1 MIYYTLPLLHKQA
14 TLEMVG
20 GKGMSLSKLL
30 TAGIPVPEG
39 FHVTTASY
47 KIFVEKNHIQP
58 HINKLLDGID
68 SNNTSQLE
76 NVSTQIGMLF
86 HNGEMPQEVS
96 DAIKTAYAGLGNIAV
111 AVRSSATAEDLPDA
125 SFAGQ
130 QETYLNIQGE
140 NEVLDAVKRCWA
152 SLWTACA
159 IAYRVKNGIKQEIVA
174 LAVVVQKL
182 VFSDASGVMFTLNP
196 INGRRSAM
204 IVNAAWGLG
213 ESVVSSLVTPD
224 TIVVDKNAERIV
236 SYEAAN
242 KEIMT
247 VRTSDGTE
255 EIPTPEQLRKKHA
268 LTRNQVMR
276 LTQLG
281 EKIEKYY
288 EMPMD
293 VEWAL
298 EKDKLYIVQA
308 RPITVLP
315 PEWTLPEKDVI
326 YTKGSLAE
334 HLPNPVTPLFA
345 TLGLEIVNRASAL
358 LWIDMFGKSAK
369 KLLPENGA
377 YTIINGYVYLSAN
390 SKPLLIAVKSLSPR
404 SLRRALT
411 NSVARWETARKEFED
426 VIKQWEEKPM
436 HMLNAHQIMEG
447 IQTVFYGAC
456 IYFTRIQL
464 TLPAASISETLFT
477 KFFQGAARR
486 AGITDTSVL
495 LLGFDTIALQSEKN
509 LWDLSEWAKQNN
521 TLGFYL
527 KSNPATKIA
536 EDFKS
541 SILPAQVSQEVWVE
555 WKSRINAYF
564 KEFGCTAYE
573 FDFAY
578 ATPQEMLTPTFESIK
593 AFLEEKGEN
602 PYSRQIAFEKRRKQ
616 AENEILQQIG
626 GHRKKLFLKLLH
638 WAQNTAPMREN
649 AIYLM
654 GMGHPLIRRMLQE
667 ISERLLTGGA
677 ISHLDDIYWLT
688 KTELETL
695 ITQLEKNIPLSN
707 LSEAIPARQ
716 AEHDTF
722 RGYVSPSQ
730 LPEKNKKAVS
740 HATQIQKDGKIV
752 LTGIGTSAG
761 VVTAPA
767 CVLNSPA
774 DFEKFQPGSIL
785 IAVTTTP
792 AWTQLFASASAIVT
806 DIGGPLSHSSIVARE
821 YGIPAVMATHTA
833 TRSIKNGQ
841 MITVD
846 GSEGTV
852 TIDE

>member
-1 MIYYTLPLLHKQA
+1 
-14 TLEMVG
+14 
-20 GKGMSLSKLL
+20 MSLSKLL

-578 ATPQEMLTPTFESIK
+578 ATPQEILTPTFESIK

>member
-1 MIYYTLPLLHKQA
+1 
-14 TLEMVG
+14 
-20 GKGMSLSKLL
+20 
-30 TAGIPVPEG
+30 
-39 FHVTTASY
+39 
-47 KIFVEKNHIQP
+47 
-58 HINKLLDGID
+58 
-68 SNNTSQLE
+68 
-76 NVSTQIGMLF
+76 
-86 HNGEMPQEVS
+86 
-96 DAIKTAYAGLGNIAV
+96 
-111 AVRSSATAEDLPDA
+111 
-125 SFAGQ
+125 
-130 QETYLNIQGE
+130 
-140 NEVLDAVKRCWA
+140 
-152 SLWTACA
+152 
-159 IAYRVKNGIKQEIVA
+159 
-174 LAVVVQKL
+174 
-182 VFSDASGVMFTLNP
+182 
-196 INGRRSAM
+196 
-204 IVNAAWGLG
+204 
-213 ESVVSSLVTPD
+213 
-224 TIVVDKNAERIV
+224 
-236 SYEAAN
+236 
-242 KEIMT
+242 
-247 VRTSDGTE
+247 
-255 EIPTPEQLRKKHA
+255 
-268 LTRNQVMR
+268 
-276 LTQLG
+276 
-281 EKIEKYY
+281 
-288 EMPMD
+288 
-293 VEWAL
+293 
-298 EKDKLYIVQA
+298 
-308 RPITVLP
+308 
-315 PEWTLPEKDVI
+315 
-326 YTKGSLAE
+326 
-334 HLPNPVTPLFA
+334 
-345 TLGLEIVNRASAL
+345 
-358 LWIDMFGKSAK
+358 
-369 KLLPENGA
+369 
-377 YTIINGYVYLSAN
+377 
-390 SKPLLIAVKSLSPR
+390 
-404 SLRRALT
+404 
-411 NSVARWETARKEFED
+411 
-426 VIKQWEEKPM
+426 M

-541 SILPAQVSQEVWVE
+541 SILPAEVSQEVWIE

-578 ATPQEMLTPTFESIK
+578 ATPQEILTPTFESIK

-695 ITQLEKNIPLSN
+695 ITQLDKNIPLSN

-730 LPEKNKKAVS
+730 LPKKNKKAVS

>member
-1 MIYYTLPLLHKQA
+1 
-14 TLEMVG
+14 
-20 GKGMSLSKLL
+20 
-30 TAGIPVPEG
+30 
-39 FHVTTASY
+39 
-47 KIFVEKNHIQP
+47 
-58 HINKLLDGID
+58 
-68 SNNTSQLE
+68 
-76 NVSTQIGMLF
+76 
-86 HNGEMPQEVS
+86 MPQEVS

-140 NEVLDAVKRCWA
+140 NEVLDAVKRCWV
-152 SLWTACA
+152 SLWTARA

-182 VFSDASGVMFTLNP
+182 AFSDASGVMFTLNP
-196 INGRRSAM
+196 INGRRSEM

-281 EKIEKYY
+281 KKIEKYY

-390 SKPLLIAVKSLSPR
+390 SKPFLIAVKSLSPR

-541 SILPAQVSQEVWVE
+541 SILPAEVSQEVWIE

-578 ATPQEMLTPTFESIK
+578 ATPQEILTPTFESIK

-695 ITQLEKNIPLSN
+695 ITQLDKNIPLFN

>member
-1 MIYYTLPLLHKQA
+1 M
-14 TLEMVG
+14 G
-20 GKGMSLSKLL
+20 
-30 TAGIPVPEG
+30 
-39 FHVTTASY
+39 
-47 KIFVEKNHIQP
+47 
-58 HINKLLDGID
+58 
-68 SNNTSQLE
+68 
-76 NVSTQIGMLF
+76 
-86 HNGEMPQEVS
+86 
-96 DAIKTAYAGLGNIAV
+96 
-111 AVRSSATAEDLPDA
+111 
-125 SFAGQ
+125 
-130 QETYLNIQGE
+130 
-140 NEVLDAVKRCWA
+140 
-152 SLWTACA
+152 
-159 IAYRVKNGIKQEIVA
+159 
-174 LAVVVQKL
+174 
-182 VFSDASGVMFTLNP
+182 
-196 INGRRSAM
+196 
-204 IVNAAWGLG
+204 
-213 ESVVSSLVTPD
+213 
-224 TIVVDKNAERIV
+224 
-236 SYEAAN
+236 
-242 KEIMT
+242 
-247 VRTSDGTE
+247 
-255 EIPTPEQLRKKHA
+255 
-268 LTRNQVMR
+268 
-276 LTQLG
+276 
-281 EKIEKYY
+281 
-288 EMPMD
+288 
-293 VEWAL
+293 
-298 EKDKLYIVQA
+298 
-308 RPITVLP
+308 
-315 PEWTLPEKDVI
+315 
-326 YTKGSLAE
+326 
-334 HLPNPVTPLFA
+334 
-345 TLGLEIVNRASAL
+345 
-358 LWIDMFGKSAK
+358 
-369 KLLPENGA
+369 
-377 YTIINGYVYLSAN
+377 
-390 SKPLLIAVKSLSPR
+390 
-404 SLRRALT
+404 
-411 NSVARWETARKEFED
+411 
-426 VIKQWEEKPM
+426 
-436 HMLNAHQIMEG
+436 
-447 IQTVFYGAC
+447 
-456 IYFTRIQL
+456 
-464 TLPAASISETLFT
+464 
-477 KFFQGAARR
+477 GAARR

-541 SILPAQVSQEVWVE
+541 SILPAEVSQEVWIE

-578 ATPQEMLTPTFESIK
+578 ATPQEILTPTFESIK

-695 ITQLEKNIPLSN
+695 ITQLDKNIPLFN

-821 YGIPAVMATHTA
+821 YGTPAVMATHTA

>member
-39 FHVTTASY
+39 FHVTTTSY

-140 NEVLDAVKRCWA
+140 NEVLDAVKRCWV
-152 SLWTACA
+152 SLWTARA

-196 INGRRSAM
+196 INGRRSEM

-281 EKIEKYY
+281 KKIEKYY

-298 EKDKLYIVQA
+298 EKDKLYIVQVC
-308 RPITVLP
+308 PITVLP

-326 YTKGSLAE
+326 YTRGSLAE

-541 SILPAQVSQEVWVE
+541 SILPAEVSQDVWIE

-578 ATPQEMLTPTFESIK
+578 ATPQEILTPTFESIK

-602 PYSRQIAFEKRRKQ
+602 PYLRQIAFEKRRKQ

-695 ITQLEKNIPLSN
+695 ITQLDKNIPLSN

-722 RGYVSPSQ
+722 RGYVSPSL

>member
-39 FHVTTASY
+39 FHVTTTSY

-96 DAIKTAYAGLGNIAV
+96 DAIKTAYAELGNIAV

-140 NEVLDAVKRCWA
+140 NEVLDAVKRCWV
-152 SLWTACA
+152 SLWTARA

-196 INGRRSAM
+196 INGRRSEM

-281 EKIEKYY
+281 KKIEKYY

-390 SKPLLIAVKSLSPR
+390 SKPFLIAVKSLSPR

-541 SILPAQVSQEVWVE
+541 SILPAEVSQEVWIE

-578 ATPQEMLTPTFESIK
+578 ATPQEILTPTFESIK

-695 ITQLEKNIPLSN
+695 ITQLDKNIPLTN

-752 LTGIGTSAG
+752 LTGIGTSTG

-774 DFEKFQPGSIL
+774 DFDKFQPGSIL

>member
-39 FHVTTASY
+39 FHVTTTSY

-96 DAIKTAYAGLGNIAV
+96 DAIKTAYAELGNIAV

-140 NEVLDAVKRCWA
+140 NEVLDAVKRCWV
-152 SLWTACA
+152 SLWTARA

-196 INGRRSAM
+196 INGRRSEM

-281 EKIEKYY
+281 KKIEKYY

-390 SKPLLIAVKSLSPR
+390 SKPFLIAVKSLSPR

-541 SILPAQVSQEVWVE
+541 SILPAEVSQEVWIE

-578 ATPQEMLTPTFESIK
+578 ATPQEILTPTFESIK

-695 ITQLEKNIPLSN
+695 ITQLDKNIPLSN

-730 LPEKNKKAVS
+730 LPKKNKKAVS

-752 LTGIGTSAG
+752 LTGIGTSTG

>member
-68 SNNTSQLE
+68 SNNSSQLE

-140 NEVLDAVKRCWA
+140 NEVLDAVKRCWV
-152 SLWTACA
+152 SLWTARA

-182 VFSDASGVMFTLNP
+182 AFSDASGVMFTLNP
-196 INGRRSAM
+196 INGRRSEM

-255 EIPTPEQLRKKHA
+255 EIPTPKQLRKKHA

-281 EKIEKYY
+281 KKIEKYY

-390 SKPLLIAVKSLSPR
+390 SKPFLIAVKSLSPR

-541 SILPAQVSQEVWVE
+541 SILPAEVSQDVWIE

-578 ATPQEMLTPTFESIK
+578 ATPQEILTPTFESIK

-695 ITQLEKNIPLSN
+695 ITQLDKNIPLSN

>member
-140 NEVLDAVKRCWA
+140 NEVLDAVKRCWV
-152 SLWTACA
+152 SLWTARA

-182 VFSDASGVMFTLNP
+182 AFSDASGVMFTLNP
-196 INGRRSAM
+196 INGRRSEM

-255 EIPTPEQLRKKHA
+255 EIPTPKQLRKKHA

-281 EKIEKYY
+281 KKIEKYY

-390 SKPLLIAVKSLSPR
+390 SKPFLIAVKSLSPR

-509 LWDLSEWAKQNN
+509 LWDLSEWAKQSN

-527 KSNPATKIA
+527 KSNPAAKIA

-541 SILPAQVSQEVWVE
+541 SILPAEVSQEVWIE

-578 ATPQEMLTPTFESIK
+578 ATPQEILTPTFESIK

-695 ITQLEKNIPLSN
+695 ITQLDKNIPLSN

>member
-14 TLEMVG
+14 TLEIVG

-68 SNNTSQLE
+68 FNNTSQLE

-140 NEVLDAVKRCWA
+140 NEVLDAVKRCWV
-152 SLWTACA
+152 SLWTARA

-196 INGRRSAM
+196 INGRRSEM

-281 EKIEKYY
+281 KKIEKYY

-390 SKPLLIAVKSLSPR
+390 SKPFLIAVKSLSPR

-541 SILPAQVSQEVWVE
+541 SILPAEVSQEVWIE

-578 ATPQEMLTPTFESIK
+578 ATPQEILTPTFESIK

-695 ITQLEKNIPLSN
+695 ITQLDKNIPLSN